1 MFMFMFIE
9 PLPRSSVLHNEVVTA
24 DVNWLLT
31 SVAQGSAAMI
41 AIVGGL
47 LVSRYVGLHTEQEA
61 AGRRVVEL
69 DARAKD
75 AEQRI
80 ASAQD
85 ELAEFEAD
93 VVLHDTRVLEAL
105 LGGPISVDE
114 ALARA
119 GLAREGFDQTI
130 FAGRITVVAAELS
143 KAVRSMRGLI
153 GEADSYP
160 RWATFWAEHLE
171 LPVADAFVWEWA
183 YETTCTSIVTR
194 RTEAADTYARQV
206 LLPKLLERQQI
217 MATVRPNADVIP
229 HGRLREQLHTAT
241 ADSAA
246 LRAEA
251 SLARET
257 LDASRQPE
265 GFSLALQV
273 LSVLAITGVA
283 FPVVVMAFEVTS
295 LTWGMRAT
303 VVVAFFAGVG
313 LLLRFLFAYAS
324 FLRAGG
330 RRRLP
335 RTVLGLLW
343 RERHDPGGA

>member
-1 MFMFMFIE
+1 M
-9 PLPRSSVLHNEVVTA
+9 TA

-217 MATVRPNADVIP
+217 MATVRPNADVIH

-257 LDASRQPE
+257 LDASRQPSAVSRQPSAVSRQPE

-303 VVVAFFAGVG
+303 VVVAFFASVG

>member
-1 MFMFMFIE
+1 MNCRI
-9 PLPRSSVLHNEVVTA
+9 SSVLHNEVVTA

-75 AEQRI
+75 ADQRI

-93 VVLHDTRVLEAL
+93 AVLHDTRVLEAL
-105 LGGPISVDE
+105 LDGPISVDA

-119 GLAREGFDQTI
+119 GLARDGFDQTI
-130 FAGRITVVAAELS
+130 FAARITVVAAELS
-143 KAVRSMRGLI
+143 KAMSSMWELI
-153 GEADSYP
+153 GPADSFP

-171 LPVADAFVWEWA
+171 LPVADTFVWEWA
-183 YETTCTSIVTR
+183 YETTCTVIVAR
-194 RTEAADTYARQV
+194 RTEASDAYSRAV

-217 MATVRPNADVIP
+217 MATVTPNADDIH

-257 LDASRQPE
+257 FDASRQPE

-283 FPVVVMAFEVTS
+283 FPVVVMAFDVVS
-295 LTWGMRAT
+295 LTWWMRAT

-313 LLLRFLFAYAS
+313 LLLRFLFVYAS
-324 FLRAGG
+324 FLKAGG

-343 RERHDPGGA
+343 RERRLSADA